1 MKHFSIALS
10 LVFALCTQALAQLQL
25 ANSFGDHMV
34 LQRDLGAKVWGT
46 ATPGE
51 TVVIAFAG
59 KSVTATVAKD
69 GRWIATLPPMP
80 ANAEGRELVVTCS
93 AGSDSSNSVRIE
105 DVLVGDVWVCGG
117 QSNMAWTMRGSR
129 DADIEIDSADT
140 PQVRYLRVPNVARAE
155 PQADFPVES
164 PTHKDGNWRL
174 CTPEQVEDCT
184 AVGYYFARRLHR
196 RLRIPIGI
204 IDTSWGGTMAQHWCS
219 KPTLR
224 TFATVD
230 SYFASYETK
239 RKQWVE
245 GGNEEG
251 ASRRFE
257 ADVATW
263 ERAREAAK
271 ASGER
276 QPSRPN
282 KRNYENPAF
291 QAHPG
296 AMFDGV
302 IEPIKNTV
310 LRGVVFYQGENNSF
324 GESWKPF
331 SSTFPA
337 VIRDWRR
344 AFAVSDLPFCNIQIA
359 GWSTRRS
366 MTYDMNHH
374 TNIVREVQLDTW
386 QNTENTGLIVTYDC
400 NSNGSIHPG
409 RKQPVGERTARWALA
424 EVYGITDSR
433 NKRPIEWRGPLYEGM
448 RIVDNK
454 ILVSFVKETARGLRL
469 NKDVAFGFY
478 VAGED
483 KTFHHASARILGK
496 TLEVEIW
503 CDAVKQPV
511 AARYG
516 WSNLPAGTLLNGREL
531 PAYPFRTD
539 SWPIEPHQSTGAYV
553 RAEGR

>member
-1 MKHFSIALS
+1 MKHLPIALS
-10 LVFALCTQALAQLQL
+10 LAFALCTEASAQLHL

-34 LQRDLGAKVWGT
+34 LQRDIGARVWGT

-51 TVVIAFAG
+51 TVAIAFAG
-59 KSVTATVAKD
+59 KSATATAAKH

-80 ANAEGRELVVTCS
+80 ANAEGRELVVT
-93 AGSDSSNSVRIE
+93 GSSDSVRIR

-117 QSNMAWTMRGSR
+117 QSNMAWTMSGSR

-140 PQVRYLRVPNVARAE
+140 PQVRYLRMPQVARAE
-155 PQADFPVES
+155 PQTDFPVAN
-164 PTHKDGNWRL
+164 PTHKVGNWRL
-174 CTPEQVEDCT
+174 CTPEQVEACT

-219 KPTLR
+219 KATLR
-224 TFATVD
+224 TFATMD
-230 SYFASYETK
+230 SYFATYETK
-239 RKQWVE
+239 RKEWID
-245 GGNEEG
+245 GGKEEG
-251 ASRRFE
+251 ASRRYE

-263 ERAREAAK
+263 QKARDAAK

-276 QPSRPN
+276 EPRRPN
-282 KRNYENPAF
+282 KRNYENPGD
-291 QAHPG
+291 QGHPG
-296 AMFDGV
+296 AMFNGV
-302 IEPIKNTV
+302 IEPIKNTA

-324 GESWKPF
+324 GETWKPF

-337 VIRDWRR
+337 VIRDWRK

-359 GWSTRRS
+359 GWSTRRT

-374 TNIVREVQLDTW
+374 TNIIREVQLDTW

-409 RKQPVGERTARWALA
+409 RKLPVGERTARWALA
-424 EVYGITDSR
+424 EVYGTTDRR

-454 ILVSFVKETARGLRL
+454 IFVSFVKETARGLRL

-483 KTFHHASARILGK
+483 MTFHHASARIHGK
-496 TLEVEIW
+496 TSEVEIW

-539 SWPIEPHQSTGAYV
+539 NWPMEPHQSTGSYV
-553 RAEGR
+553 RGK

>member
-1 MKHFSIALS
+1 MYRHI
-10 LVFALCTQALAQLQL
+10 C
-25 ANSFGDHMV
+25 
-34 LQRDLGAKVWGT
+34 RDLGSLGDTMKISADKEGVKFTVSGDSGT
-46 ATPGE
+46 G
-51 TVVIAFAG
+51 G
-59 KSVTATVAKD
+59 
-69 GRWIATLPPMP
+69 
-80 ANAEGRELVVTCS
+80 
-93 AGSDSSNSVRIE
+93 SVRID

-164 PTHKDGNWRL
+164 PTHKVGNWRL

-230 SYFASYETK
+230 SYFESYEAK
-239 RKQWVE
+239 RKQWVD
-245 GGNEEG
+245 GGQEEG

-263 ERAREAAK
+263 QKACEVAK

-276 QPSRPN
+276 EPGRPN
-282 KRNYENPAF
+282 QRNYENPAHL
-291 QAHPG
+291 AHPG

-337 VIRDWRR
+337 VIRDWRK
-344 AFAVSDLPFCNIQIA
+344 AFGVADLPFCNIQIA

-386 QNTENTGLIVTYDC
+386 QKTENTGLIVSYDC
-400 NSNGSIHPG
+400 NSNGSIHPA

-424 EVYGITDSR
+424 KVYGITDSR

-454 ILVSFVKETARGLRL
+454 VLVSFVKATARGLRL
-469 NKDVAFGFY
+469 DKDVAFGFY

-483 KTFHHASARILGK
+483 QTFHHASARILGK
-496 TLEVEIW
+496 TDEVEIW

-511 AARYG
+511 AVRYG

-539 SWPIEPHQSTGAYV
+539 RWPIEPHQSTGAYV
-553 RAEGR
+553 RAERR